1 VFHYVPLHLSPMGRS
16 PGCAPGDFP
25 VTEDT
30 AERLLR
36 LPFYFELADAEVDA
50 VAAAVADL
58 FG

>member
-1 VFHYVPLHLSPMGRS
+1 MGRS
-16 PGCAPGDFP
+16 PGCAPDDLP

-36 LPFYFELADAEVDA
+36 LPFYFELADGEIDE
-50 VAAAVADL
+50 VAAAVADF